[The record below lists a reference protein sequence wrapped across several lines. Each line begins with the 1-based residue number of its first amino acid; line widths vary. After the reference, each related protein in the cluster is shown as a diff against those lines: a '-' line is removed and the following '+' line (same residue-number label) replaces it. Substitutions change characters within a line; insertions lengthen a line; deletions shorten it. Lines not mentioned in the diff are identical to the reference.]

1 MASIFRSNGSIK
13 ETGYEIFTLELN
25 VIRKFSYLPSMKHK
39 VFCLYQQI
47 QSTDT
52 GLTNLVAYVADLLL
66 ATVLSDMAGL
76 VALVA
81 PVLLL
86 PALAGE
92 VAVPA
97 ETTDV

>member
-1 MASIFRSNGSIK
+1 MSLSAD
-13 ETGYEIFTLELN
+13 
-25 VIRKFSYLPSMKHK
+25 
-39 VFCLYQQI
+39 
-47 QSTDT
+47 TDT